1 LADTASQEPSDWVAI
16 AYQRALQRSP
26 SPLESKASIDF
37 MKQQTER
44 YRLAG
49 TARPELQSATDL
61 LQTLIS
67 LNEVIYVD

>member
-1 LADTASQEPSDWVAI
+1 
-16 AYQRALQRSP
+16 
-26 SPLESKASIDF
+26 